1 MNLKYIVK
9 IIILIFFIHSK
20 FIFEKK
26 FIIIS
31 FNSVYIYLLVIVY
44 ILYRWILYIYIVY
57 VSIHLSIVYY
67 IINILKNLVTN
78 IHNELLIS
86 NLFKIFF
93 VILEKLID
101 YHITIAMYCNIKILI
116 ILSKNCLIFYF
127 RSILI
132 EDITSREVL
141 LKMLFIIYFEVIK
154 SSEEEIN

>member
-1 MNLKYIVK
+1 M
-9 IIILIFFIHSK
+9 
-20 FIFEKK
+20 
-26 FIIIS
+26 
-31 FNSVYIYLLVIVY
+31 
-44 ILYRWILYIYIVY
+44 Y

-101 YHITIAMYCNIKILI
+101 HHITIAMYCNIKILI

-132 EDITSREVL
+132 EDITSEVNEENEKYCLKCFL
-141 LKMLFIIYFEVIK
+141 LYISK
-154 SSEEEIN
+154 SSKAVKKKLINKFIQYLCISFFVFYYCFCF

>member
-1 MNLKYIVK
+1 M
-9 IIILIFFIHSK
+9 
-20 FIFEKK
+20 
-26 FIIIS
+26 
-31 FNSVYIYLLVIVY
+31 
-44 ILYRWILYIYIVY
+44 Y

-101 YHITIAMYCNIKILI
+101 HHITIAMYCNIKILI

-154 SSEEEIN
+154 SNEEEVN